1 MREEHVAVV
10 AITGA
15 NGFIGRATVRRLA
28 KQHEVRPLVRG
39 SAPSQALAVAPM
51 VVDWSDPVS
60 LAAAFRSVDA
70 VVHLADDP
78 DRAGGRGGIGNL
90 EPSLADALQAAE
102 VPRLVYASS
111 IYAGRDASPYSRR
124 KAAIEAFF
132 TQRLGDRAVGVR
144 LVPVYDGSD
153 RGSVG
158 LLRRL
163 VRRGV
168 PLPFGSA
175 RAPRQYLAVE
185 NAAALFEHL
194 VTLSDEA
201 WVRIAGRVWAASDG
215 EPLSTR
221 ALIERLAEVEDTTFR
236 LLSVPAALVMS
247 AARLAGKGPMADAA
261 FGALTIPPDRDIRSI
276 TDWTP
281 PMAMMDQLRSAI

>member
-1 MREEHVAVV
+1 MAIV

-15 NGFIGRATVRRLA
+15 NGFLGRATVRRLA
-28 KQHEVRPLVRG
+28 ARHEVRPLVRR
-39 SAPSQALAVAPM
+39 PAVAKGLDVAPV
-51 VVDWSDPVS
+51 VVDYSDPAS
-60 LAAAFRSVDA
+60 LADAFRSVDA

-78 DRAGGRGGIGNL
+78 DRVGGRAETTEL
-90 EPSLADALQAAE
+90 ETAIAAALRDAG

-111 IYAGRDASPYSRR
+111 VYAGRDASAYSRR
-124 KAAIEAFF
+124 KAAIEVFF
-132 TQRLGDRAVGVR
+132 AGQLGDRAVGVR

-158 LLRRL
+158 LLRKL

-168 PLPFGSA
+168 PLPFGAA

-194 VTLSDEA
+194 VALANEDWTR
-201 WVRIAGRVWAASDG
+201 VAGRVWIASDG

-221 ALIERLAEVEDTTFR
+221 TLIERLAVVEGTSPR
-236 LLSVPAALVMS
+236 LLPVPAPLVIS
-247 AARLAGKGPMADAA
+247 ASRLAGKRSMADAA
-261 FGALTIPPDRDIRSI
+261 FGALDIPPDRDIRSV
-276 TDWTP
+276 TDWRPSVSMT
-281 PMAMMDQLRSAI
+281 DQLRSAI